1 MAGRSVRIG
10 RVAGVEL
17 SAGPSALVGSLLL
30 WAGAAAFARFALGH
44 SVAVA
49 LAAGVLVV
57 ALHWLSAL
65 VHQFSHA
72 YAAWRTG
79 FPMCGI
85 RLWWM
90 LSTSLYP
97 PDEPALP
104 PIVHVRRAM
113 GGPTGSAILTAVA
126 GLLLLALRGPV
137 GELWWVLAFF
147 FLDNLLVLTLGA
159 FLPLGFTDGST
170 LLRQWRA
177 R

>member
-1 MAGRSVRIG
+1 MAGRGVRIG
-10 RVAGVEL
+10 RVAGIEL

-30 WAGAAAFARFALGH
+30 WAGAAAFARFTLGH
-44 SVAVA
+44 SVAAA
-49 LAAGVLVV
+49 LVAGVLVV
-57 ALHWLSAL
+57 ALHWLADL

-72 YAAWRTG
+72 YAAWRVG
-79 FPMCGI
+79 YPMRGI
-85 RLWWM
+85 RLWWV

-97 PDEPALP
+97 EDEPALP

-126 GLLLLALRGPV
+126 GLLLLALHGLA
-137 GELWWVLAFF
+137 GDLWWVLAVF

>member
-1 MAGRSVRIG
+1 MRVIARASSRRYTDGNERAGALRLAGRHRHGIRASGHGVVWRGVTWERSGGMAGRSVRIG

-72 YAAWRTG
+72 YR
-79 FPMCGI
+79 
-85 RLWWM
+85 
-90 LSTSLYP
+90 SEEHTSELQSP
-97 PDEPALP
+97 
-104 PIVHVRRAM
+104 VHLVCR
-113 GGPTGSAILTAVA
+113 
-126 GLLLLALRGPV
+126 LLL
-137 GELWWVLAFF
+137 E
-147 FLDNLLVLTLGA
+147 
-159 FLPLGFTDGST
+159 
-170 LLRQWRA
+170 
-177 R
+177 